1 MESSSSESVAG
12 GGTEGVSHLVNHRID
27 WTYVVIAVAG
37 AWVYW
42 RASETTGGKRPTNNT
57 AGVKRGSS

>member
-12 GGTEGVSHLVNHRID
+12 GGSEGVSYLVNHRID
-27 WTYVVIAVAG
+27 WTYVVIAVVG

-42 RASETTGGKRPTNNT
+42 RVSETTEGNRPTNNT
-57 AGVKRGSS
+57 AGPEWRSS